1 MYTHALSAPS
11 TMSMEVA
18 NKEVSVDDPAG
29 SSDVLDNPISWEGD
43 RLRRRISDDYAK
55 GRKRQRI
62 GQEPTTM
69 ATSLPLAT
77 TTTTTT
83 TTAAAEAKVTA
94 QRSMTGYSTALNQQ
108 KHGAAA
114 AARNPTNPSINL
126 PGADVNPRNH
136 RVSMSPSHS
145 SIGISNHQARM
156 DQSLPSRPKPNPLQ
170 QISNN
175 ETNSVGTNADADVSD
190 APNSMT
196 GKCRSE
202 ESSIIANNSEESMHT
217 SPTRATA
224 TATATATS
232 PSHGEKVTVVMLIIA
247 SLVTWVVCVNALLTP
262 LPVRMHGHLLAPKHG
277 RRTQTQIAPDGTS
290 TTTTTLAHP
299 IPTDRTLRDFLTDS
313 AGFHLAMAPS
323 FFGFYGYFGA
333 LAAWEEGIDASI
345 LSPGVGKIHSVAGA
359 SAGAMAAILIAAGIK
374 PRRAADFV
382 AGMTLDKF
390 ADYPAVGAFL
400 RGNKFEQIM
409 FDFMR
414 SEQPNMSLLLQDSI
428 LPVAVTAFD
437 LQTMQGQI
445 LSRGSMARAARAS
458 ATFPVLF
465 QPVAWKGN
473 VTNGEDYILI
483 DGGVTDWAGVDGLK
497 VLFPDQPKRVVNLV
511 VGDFTG
517 SDGPPGPSAVP
528 GSTEVLSITMQNL
541 PLCSPFHMTNGPITV
556 DAAHRAMMA
565 TLDLPLYKGRE
576 ANHFELHIDTDSFWK
591 GKKANQETIVDT
603 IV

>member
-1 MYTHALSAPS
+1 
-11 TMSMEVA
+11 MSMMEVDPHGDT
-18 NKEVSVDDPAG
+18 NVDGGPAG
-29 SSDVLDNPISWEGD
+29 SSDVLDSPIVLVGD
-43 RLRRRISDDYAK
+43 RLRRRISDDYAN

-62 GQEPTTM
+62 GQEPENMT
-69 ATSLPLAT
+69 TSLPVPIAT
-77 TTTTTT
+77 M
-83 TTAAAEAKVTA
+83 TASIGVKVTA
-94 QRSMTGYSTALNQQ
+94 HDSMVRNMAPSDQQ
-108 KHGAAA
+108 ESSAAA
-114 AARNPTNPSINL
+114 AAAPGIPTNPSIKIPKINVD
-126 PGADVNPRNH
+126 PPNH
-136 RVSMSPSHS
+136 RISLSPSHRS
-145 SIGISNHQARM
+145 VGNSNHKARA
-156 DQSLPSRPKPNPLQ
+156 DEAFTSEFKPKPILLH

-175 ETNSVGTNADADVSD
+175 ATKNSSETDADDVEVSD
-190 APNSMT
+190 AANGTPNSLT
-196 GKCRSE
+196 RNCHSDE
-202 ESSIIANNSEESMHT
+202 TSSIVVNNDVESSLEKITTKDVTES
-217 SPTRATA
+217 ATN
-224 TATATATS
+224 
-232 PSHGEKVTVVMLIIA
+232 PSHGKKAIIFMFIIA
-247 SLVTWVVCVNALLTP
+247 VLVVLVVCVTALSSP
-262 LPVRMHGHLLAPKHG
+262 SPVRLHGHILPPKHG
-277 RRTQTQIAPDGTS
+277 RRTQTQIGPDGTA
-290 TTTTTLAHP
+290 TTTTTLPHP

-313 AGFHLAMAPS
+313 AGFHLALAPS

-345 LSPGVGKIHSVAGA
+345 LSPAGGKIHSVAGA

-382 AGMTLDKF
+382 GGMTLDKF

-409 FDFMR
+409 FDFLR
-414 SEQPNMSLLLQDSI
+414 AEQPGMSLLLQDSV

-465 QPVAWKGN
+465 QPVGWKGN

-483 DGGVTDWAGVDGLK
+483 DGGVTDWAGVEGLK
-497 VLFPDQPKRVVNLV
+497 VLFPDRPKRVVNLV

-528 GSTEVLSITMQNL
+528 GSTEVLSISMQNL

-576 ANHFELHIDTDSFWK
+576 ANHFELHIDTSSFWK
-591 GKKANQETIVDT
+591 GKKAKQKTIIETIV
-603 IV
+603 

>member
-1 MYTHALSAPS
+1 MH
-11 TMSMEVA
+11 
-18 NKEVSVDDPAG
+18 
-29 SSDVLDNPISWEGD
+29 
-43 RLRRRISDDYAK
+43 
-55 GRKRQRI
+55 
-62 GQEPTTM
+62 
-69 ATSLPLAT
+69 
-77 TTTTTT
+77 
-83 TTAAAEAKVTA
+83 
-94 QRSMTGYSTALNQQ
+94 
-108 KHGAAA
+108 
-114 AARNPTNPSINL
+114 
-126 PGADVNPRNH
+126 
-136 RVSMSPSHS
+136 
-145 SIGISNHQARM
+145 
-156 DQSLPSRPKPNPLQ
+156 
-170 QISNN
+170 
-175 ETNSVGTNADADVSD
+175 
-190 APNSMT
+190 
-196 GKCRSE
+196 
-202 ESSIIANNSEESMHT
+202 SEESMQK
-217 SPTRATA
+217 SPTAA
-224 TATATATS
+224 ATATS
-232 PSHGEKVTVVMLIIA
+232 TVKIPSHGKKVTVAVVMFITA
-247 SLVTWVVCVNALLTP
+247 CLVVWVVCVNAHSTSS
-262 LPVRMHGHLLAPKHG
+262 PVRMHGHLLPPKHG
-277 RRTQTQIAPDGTS
+277 RGAQTQIGPDG
-290 TTTTTLAHP
+290 TTTTTTALTHP

-382 AGMTLDKF
+382 SGMTLDKF
-390 ADYPAVGAFL
+390 ADYPAIGAFL

-414 SEQPNMSLLLQDSI
+414 SEQPDMSLLLQDSI

-437 LQTMQGQI
+437 LQTMKGQI

-465 QPVAWKGN
+465 QPVGWKGN
-473 VTNGEDYILI
+473 ETNGEDYILI

-497 VLFPDQPKRVVNLV
+497 VLFPDRPKRVVNLV

-528 GSTEVLSITMQNL
+528 GSTEVLSISMQNL

-576 ANHFELHIDTDSFWK
+576 ANHFELHIDTGTFWK
-591 GKKANQETIVDT
+591 GKKTIF
-603 IV
+603 